1 MIELIAISGSL
12 IIVAIATWFWI
23 TLVDAI
29 RSELAVKSED

>member
-23 TLVDAI
+23 IVFGAI